1 MVDIKIIGASGF
13 IGTNLLDLLQ
23 KGDYRLTNIDKS
35 ASIKHPSITKIADVR
50 DYEQLTHTIT
60 PSEWVVILA
69 AEHRDDVSPS
79 SLYYDV
85 NVTGMQNILKALDDK
100 DIKKII
106 FTSTVAIYGLNK
118 ENPSENSTANPF
130 NHYGK
135 SKWEAEEMLRE
146 WHSKDSINRTLI
158 IIRPTVVFGPGNK
171 GNVYNLLQQ
180 ISSGKFMMIGNG
192 ENKKSMAFISNIVGF
207 IKYCIDQ
214 NFNGYQVFNYADK
227 PDLTTNELVLQA
239 EKSLKRKV
247 LPIKIPY
254 LLGYSGG
261 LIFDLI
267 AKIIGKNLPVSS
279 IRVKKFCSTT
289 QFSSDKMLSTG
300 YTPPYSLNEGLDIT
314 INSITDKTL

>member
-1 MVDIKIIGASGF
+1 
-13 IGTNLLDLLQ
+13 
-23 KGDYRLTNIDKS
+23 
-35 ASIKHPSITKIADVR
+35 
-50 DYEQLTHTIT
+50 
-60 PSEWVVILA
+60 
-69 AEHRDDVSPS
+69 
-79 SLYYDV
+79 
-85 NVTGMQNILKALDDK
+85 
-100 DIKKII
+100 
-106 FTSTVAIYGLNK
+106 
-118 ENPSENSTANPF
+118 
-130 NHYGK
+130 
-135 SKWEAEEMLRE
+135 MLRE